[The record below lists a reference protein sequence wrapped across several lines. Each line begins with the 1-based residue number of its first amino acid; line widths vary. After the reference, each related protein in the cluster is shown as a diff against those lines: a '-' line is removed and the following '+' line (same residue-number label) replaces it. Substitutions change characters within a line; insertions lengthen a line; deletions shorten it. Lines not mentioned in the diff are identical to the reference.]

1 MATLT
6 INGRKVTVDDSF
18 RNLSP
23 EQQEATVNE
32 IASSMGSGGK
42 PQLTPSQEYEQSPWY
57 QQIPQAA
64 DDIMRATANGLT
76 FGFADKIAGYLG
88 GEGTEAERKLSA
100 DAAERAGLA
109 YNAAQLAG
117 GVRTALSAGNAGLT
131 LLGRGGTYAMTGPL
145 GVTARTGLAAVEG
158 AGYGALDALGNDT
171 DLTSG
176 SLIGAGFGA
185 GANLI
190 GEGVQAGV
198 RAFRDPKARAQD
210 YVARSAGMDAL
221 TPDMAAQRLQEIG
234 PSGTLADLGP
244 NMRAQTSAIA
254 TTPGEGQKI
263 VRDTLISRGKDSG
276 TRITQAVD
284 DAMGGRENVLSL
296 ADDIIARRK
305 EIADPLYNASR
316 DIPVEKTGTLND
328 LFSRPS
334 TKKAIEEAKRNIADR
349 GGALDLD
356 NLTVGM
362 IDDIKKALDDQIGV
376 AVRAGENN
384 RTSSLMEIKNG
395 LVKHADDASPA
406 YAEAR
411 RVFSDDTSVLN
422 ALNDGIKAF
431 DNNMTPDAL
440 SKYIS
445 GLDESAREAYIAG
458 ARQKI
463 ANTMGT
469 ARNDASAVR
478 SMFNKGYNA
487 EKLNILLGDEGA
499 DAILRGV
506 GAEEVM
512 QGTKNVALGGS
523 DTVPKAN
530 AQSLIASPTPND
542 GVIRSLLNLRPGDA
556 LASVGDSIMGG
567 AIAGRNERT
576 NTEIARLLM
585 GRDAQALATRTPNND
600 IRDAVTRALIG
611 GYTGAN

>member
-6 INGRKVTVDDSF
+6 INGRQVTVDDSF
-18 RNLSP
+18 LQLSP
-23 EQQEATVNE
+23 EQQEATVEE
-32 IASSMGSGGK
+32 IAASFGSVGTPK
-42 PQLTPSQEYEQSPWY
+42 LTPSQEYEQSPWY

-100 DAAERAGLA
+100 DASERAGLA

-131 LLGRGGTYAMTGPL
+131 LLGRGGTSAMTGPL

-158 AGYGALDALGNDT
+158 GGYGVLDALGNDT

-176 SLIGAGFGA
+176 ALIGAGFGA

-198 RAFRDPKARAQD
+198 RAFRGPKSRAQE

-221 TPDMAAQRLQEIG
+221 TPDIAAQRLQEIG

-276 TRITQAVD
+276 TRITKAVD
-284 DAMGGRENVLSL
+284 EAMGGRENVLSL

-305 EIADPLYNASR
+305 EIANPLYNSSR
-316 DIPVEKTGTLND
+316 DIPVEKTGALND

-334 TKKAIEEAKRNIADR
+334 TKKAIDEAKRNIADR
-349 GGALDLD
+349 GGSLDLD

-362 IDDIKKALDDQIGV
+362 IDDIKKALDDQI
-376 AVRAGENN
+376 AVRAGEKN

-411 RVFSDDTSVLN
+411 RVFSDDSSVLN

-440 SKYIS
+440 RRYLS
-445 GLDESAREAYIAG
+445 GLDESAREAYITG

-487 EKLNILLGDEGA
+487 EKLNILLGDDGA
-499 DAILRGV
+499 GSILRGV

-530 AQSLIASPTPND
+530 AQSLIASPTAND

-585 GRDAQALATRTPNND
+585 GRDPQALATIVPNND

-611 GYTGAN
+611 GYMGAN